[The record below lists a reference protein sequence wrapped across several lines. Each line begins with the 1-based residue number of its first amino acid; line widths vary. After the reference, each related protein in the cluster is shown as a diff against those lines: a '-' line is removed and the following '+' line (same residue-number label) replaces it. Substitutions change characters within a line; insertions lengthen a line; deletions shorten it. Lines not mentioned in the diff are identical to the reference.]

1 MRTNDKV
8 FCSDGVLLAMQV
20 VISIWKV
27 SNKKKKSSRTK
38 EQQTAH
44 KHKLKPQI

>member
-27 SNKKKKSSRTK
+27 SNKKEKKFKNKRTANS
-38 EQQTAH
+38 T
-44 KHKLKPQI
+44 